1 MWSVSN
7 QRRRCILNGTCWY
20 YWPENVP
27 ILENIQKNLKNLY
40 SFFLICSKCFNDFL
54 TVLIYDFKLSDFLYV
69 QDTSVTVKN
78 LGGNHCFMVS
88 E

>member
-7 QRRRCILNGTCWY
+7 QRRRCISNLNGTCSY
-20 YWPENVP
+20 YLPESVP
-27 ILENIQKNLKNLY
+27 ILENILKNLKNLS

-69 QDTSVTVKN
+69 QDTSVTVKI
-78 LGGNHCFMVS
+78 
-88 E
+88 